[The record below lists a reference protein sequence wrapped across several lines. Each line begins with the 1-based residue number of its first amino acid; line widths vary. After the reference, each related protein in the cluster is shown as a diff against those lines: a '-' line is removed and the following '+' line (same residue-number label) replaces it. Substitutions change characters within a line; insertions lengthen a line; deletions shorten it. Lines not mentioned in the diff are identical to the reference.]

1 MIRIR
6 RALMFATAAL
16 LALIGIATLT
26 ARAQD
31 SNDLLPETVMSTYHV
46 QSGHEAEFQEL
57 MGHVWQTYR
66 QEKLV
71 FTDPHVLVR
80 SKDAGGNTNFVEVF
94 TWISHSA
101 PDHAPDSVKTL
112 WKQME
117 TLCKRADGKSGIE
130 FSEVENVTPKR

>member
-57 MGHVWQTYR
+57 MGRVWQTYR

-71 FTDPHVLVR
+71 FTDPHVLV
-80 SKDAGGNTNFVEVF
+80 SVKDAGGKANFIEIF
-94 TWISHSA
+94 TWVSHSA

-130 FSEVENVTPKR
+130 FSEVQNVTPKR